1 MSIRNTFEVV
11 QKALSRQA
19 SLALI
24 GPRQVGKTTL
34 ALQIGA
40 RQNALY
46 LDLEAPEERDKLS
59 NGFVAASPTAFWQ
72 ATKRTAWTGAKTC
85 FAPI

>member
-1 MSIRNTFEVV
+1 MLIQSTCEVV

-19 SLALI
+19 SVVLI

-46 LDLEAPEERDKLS
+46 LDLEAPQTATSSVTWPPFCQLMKTGLS
-59 NGFVAASPTAFWQ
+59 SS
-72 ATKRTAWTGAKTC
+72 TKSTVYLK
-85 FAPI
+85 